1 MDLDLNLKKMLTY
14 NLWDVLKNHKIDANF
29 AVKYILF
36 SRYKKTESEKCINR
50 DDILFFQ
57 PHISANELNVAISL
71 FYENEP
77 NHKISI

>member
-1 MDLDLNLKKMLTY
+1 MESELLSL
-14 NLWDVLKNHKIDANF
+14 NLWDVLKKYKIDANF

-50 DDILFFQ
+50 DDILFLQ
-57 PHISANELNVAISL
+57 PHISIKGLDDAIAL
-71 FYENEP
+71 FYENET

>member
-1 MDLDLNLKKMLTY
+1 MESELLTL

-50 DDILFFQ
+50 DDILFLQ
-57 PHISANELNVAISL
+57 PHISRKELDDAIDH
-71 FYENEP
+71 FRENID
-77 NHKISI
+77 KISI